1 MYEYTKEEILLR
13 VDNVSLSFGEKKIL
27 REVNLTIHDIKRSGV
42 NQGQVVGLLGP
53 SGIGKTQLFRIIAG
67 LQKPT
72 SGQVLIGEKGIPV
85 QVGQV
90 GVVAQ
95 HYPLFKHR
103 NVLDNI
109 IVAGKQANMSGA
121 QAKEKA
127 IELLRRFNL
136 ESHAVY
142 FPVQLSGGQR
152 QRVAIAQQLICSE
165 NFLLMDEPFSGL
177 DPLMKDE
184 VCKRIIQVSTM
195 DERNTIIVTTH
206 DIPTVI
212 EVADTLVVLGFERD
226 AANNIIPGARV
237 RAVYDL
243 IQEELAW
250 RPDIKDLPKFT
261 QVVREVSELFKSL
274 K

>member
-1 MYEYTKEEILLR
+1 MYAYTKDEVLLR
-13 VDNVSLSFGEKKIL
+13 VDNVSLSFGNTPIL
-27 REVNLTIHDIKRSGV
+27 RDINVTIQNIKRPDV
-42 NQGQVVGLLGP
+42 IEGQVVGLLGP
-53 SGIGKTQLFRIIAG
+53 SGVGKTQLFRIIAG
-67 LQKPT
+67 LQEPT
-72 SGQVLIGEKGIPV
+72 KGQVLLGEKGAPV
-85 QVGQV
+85 KVGQV

-103 NVLDNI
+103 TVLDNLM
-109 IVAGKQANMSGA
+109 VAGKQAGMNN
-121 QAKEKA
+121 AKAKDKA

-136 ESHAVY
+136 ESHAGY

-177 DPLMKDE
+177 DPLMKEE
-184 VCKRIIQVSTM
+184 VCKLIIQVSRM
-195 DERNTIIVTTH
+195 DEKNTIIITTH
-206 DIPTVI
+206 DISTAI

-226 AANNIIPGARV
+226 TANNVVPGARV

-243 IQEELAW
+243 IQRELAW
-250 RPDIKDLPKFT
+250 HPDIKNLPQFS